1 MITKTPTLVS
11 EILDAHGGVQRW
23 RKFTQ
28 VSAQVVT
35 GGFLWGMKGVPI
47 DDAPRRMTSTF
58 REQRT
63 RTEPFGEAGWH
74 MIYTP
79 ERVAVLTADD
89 SIVAAQEQPR
99 ATFVG
104 HGWETPWT
112 PLQLAYFNGYAM
124 WTYYNLP
131 FLLDEP
137 GVESHELPPLTMNG
151 ERLRGLRVQFEPRIH
166 THSAQQDLYFD
177 AGRLLRRHDYQVA
190 VAGGG
195 RATHLISN
203 YVNVDGLLFPTCRR
217 VHLRSED
224 GSFDTTKTVVS
235 VALSA
240 FELR

>member
-1 MITKTPTLVS
+1 
-11 EILDAHGGVQRW
+11 
-23 RKFTQ
+23 
-28 VSAQVVT
+28 
-35 GGFLWGMKGVPI
+35 
-47 DDAPRRMTSTF
+47 MTSTF

-63 RTEPFGEAGWH
+63 RTEPFGEAGSH

-89 SIVAAQEQPR
+89 VIVAAQEQPR
-99 ATFVG
+99 ATFAG
-104 HGWETPWT
+104 HGWRTPWT

-137 GVESHELPPLTMNG
+137 GVESRELPPLTMDG
-151 ERLRGLRVQFEPRIH
+151 ERLRGLRVQFGPRIH
-166 THSAQQDLYFD
+166 THSEQQDLYFD
-177 AGRLLRRHDYQVA
+177 DAGLLRRHDYQVA

-195 RATHLISN
+195 RATHLISDYLN
-203 YVNVDGLLFPTCRR
+203 IEGMMFPTRRR

-224 GSFDTTKTVVS
+224 GSFDATNTVVS
-235 VALSA
+235 VDLSA